1 MSLVL
6 CPEWSEMPG
15 NHITWKNRIK
25 ELKIELPENS
35 KKCPLDRRRNP
46 GYSAFS

>member
-1 MSLVL
+1 M
-6 CPEWSEMPG
+6 
-15 NHITWKNRIK
+15 

-35 KKCPLDRRRNP
+35 KKSPLDRRRNP